1 VRNPRAARA
10 SSAATGEP
18 AATPS
23 IYEVA
28 RAAGISVA
36 TVSRVLNDKGPV
48 RAETRQRV
56 LAAVEQLGYV
66 PHSAARSLSTR
77 RTMSIGVLLPD
88 MHGAFFGEIV
98 RGIDLAARAAGYHL
112 LVSGSHSDAAETAAL
127 LQTLHGRVDGL
138 ILMTPALGRAWLE
151 RVLPRRVPAVLL
163 NPRSE
168 PKPAA
173 GDDDG
178 GADRHDSLSIDN
190 RLGARLAVEH
200 LIGLGHRSIAFVG
213 GPAGNA
219 DAAERLAGYREALE
233 QGGLPIVPR
242 LEMAGDFGEE
252 SGLQAGAKMAALTPH
267 PTAIFAANDAM
278 AIGCLA
284 AMRERGLRVPEDV
297 SLVGFDDVPI
307 ARYLTPALTTVQ
319 VPIAELG
326 KQAMAR
332 LLAAVDDGSPGHP
345 EGGPTHT
352 VIAPTLA
359 IRAST
364 AAAAGAPKRT
374 ATKRRKSS

>member
-1 VRNPRAARA
+1 MSRA
-10 SSAATGEP
+10 
-18 AATPS
+18 
-23 IYEVA
+23 
-28 RAAGISVA
+28 
-36 TVSRVLNDKGPV
+36 LNDTGPV

-56 LAAVEQLGYV
+56 LEAVERLGYV

-77 RTMSIGVLLPD
+77 KTMSIGVLLPD

-138 ILMTPALGRAWLE
+138 ILMAPALGGAWLQKA
-151 RVLPRRVPAVLL
+151 LPRRVPVVLL
-163 NPRSE
+163 N
-168 PKPAA
+168 
-173 GDDDG
+173 DDG
-178 GADRHDSLSIDN
+178 TDGRHHSLRIDN

-200 LIGLGHRSIAFVG
+200 LVALGHHAIAFLG
-213 GPAGNA
+213 GPVGNA
-219 DAAERLAGYREALE
+219 DAAERLAGYREALVAA
-233 QGGLPIVPR
+233 GLPLTAH
-242 LEMAGDFGEE
+242 LELSGDFGEE
-252 SGLQAGAKMAALTPH
+252 SGLLAGAKVAALIPR

-284 AMRERGLRVPEDV
+284 ALRERGLRVPEDV

-307 ARYLTPALTTVQ
+307 ARYLTPALTSVQ

-326 KQAMAR
+326 QQAMAR
-332 LLAAVDDGSPGHP
+332 LLDAIDGESA
-345 EGGPTHT
+345 GGPTHT
-352 VIAPTLA
+352 VIEPTLA
-359 IRAST
+359 IRASAT
-364 AAAAGAPKRT
+364 AVGAPKEKQSKWT

>member
-138 ILMTPALGRAWLE
+138 ILMTPALGRAWLDK
-151 RVLPRRVPAVLL
+151 VLPRRVPVVLL

-168 PKPAA
+168 PAA
-173 GDDDG
+173 GDDDDAG
-178 GADRHDSLSIDN
+178 RHDSLSIDN

-200 LIGLGHRSIAFVG
+200 LIGLGHRSVAFVG
-213 GPAGNA
+213 GPEGNA

-233 QGGLPIVPR
+233 QHGLPIVPR

-332 LLAAVDDGSPGHP
+332 LLAAVDDGRAG
-345 EGGPTHT
+345 GGPTHT

-364 AAAAGAPKRT
+364 AAVAGAPKRT